1 MNKLYSKRAILIS
14 TFIASP
20 LIASIMIRN
29 NLNISG
35 FKKQGSI
42 VLLFGGIYTL
52 ILTVLIFVF
61 SIEIFAITP
70 FLLIS
75 LISTTSVF
83 YMLNK
88 FPKKSILDENKK
100 GIKLFSIWKIIGLNL
115 LVLLLVIPIFGS
127 AYLYSIID
135 IDDKIDY
142 SKYDMFVTAKELS
155 EFYKIQ
161 LDTSGK
167 SESSRLWNFSDDSF
181 EIKYTYNH
189 PDLYYSID
197 IERELTENEAID
209 DFILTKN
216 TFLKANKIRGF
227 GISEIDSLKF
237 SFDQSY
243 YAYRIKNNSP
253 HGVFFTVRKNNMIYT
268 LIMSGFYYSDQSLI
282 HSLILPKIKNLED
295 FEIIK

>member
-35 FKKQGSI
+35 LKKQGNI
-42 VLLFGGIYTL
+42 VLLLGGIYTI
-52 ILTVLIFVF
+52 ILTLLIFVF
-61 SIEIFAITP
+61 SIEIFNITS

-75 LISTTSVF
+75 LSSITTVF
-83 YMLNK
+83 YILNK
-88 FPKKSILDENKK
+88 FQKKSILYENKK

-115 LVLLLVIPIFGS
+115 LVLLLVIPIFS
-127 AYLYSIID
+127 STYLYSIID

-167 SESSRLWNFSDDSF
+167 SESCQLWNFSDGSF

-189 PDLYYSID
+189 PDLFYSID
-197 IERELTENEAID
+197 IERELNKNEAID

-227 GISEIDSLKF
+227 GIREIDSIKF
-237 SFDQSY
+237 SFNQSY
-243 YAYRIKNNSP
+243 YAYRIKNDSP
-253 HGVFFTVRKNNMIYT
+253 HGVFFTVRKNNVIYT
-268 LIMSGFYYSDQSLI
+268 LIMSGFYSSDQSLI

-295 FEIIK
+295 FRIIE